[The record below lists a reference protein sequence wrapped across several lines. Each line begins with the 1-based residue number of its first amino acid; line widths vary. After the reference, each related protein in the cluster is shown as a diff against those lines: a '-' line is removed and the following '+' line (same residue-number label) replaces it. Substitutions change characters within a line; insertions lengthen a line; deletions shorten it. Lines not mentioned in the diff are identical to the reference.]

1 MKTRYSILLTIP
13 CLAQGILA
21 QSPSV
26 SSVADTTLRTLT
38 ATSDTGLH
46 PIALQEA
53 IRLAQRNAPAAV
65 QARGQIR
72 TSTSAVRSAYGAL
85 LPSVSLS
92 AGQTNQSGDRMD
104 AQGRIVPYAGQQ
116 PWSYNTGLNANMRVF
131 DGGRNWSEI
140 NRTKADV
147 NAAEASEVAQRFN
160 VSLQVKTQYYAILAA
175 RESESAAQSQLDL
188 AQQQLRAASA
198 RVQAGAATLSD
209 SLRSI
214 IQVGN
219 ARLALLTA
227 RNNLRTASAAL
238 TRLVATPFLVTA
250 QPGDTL
256 DLLLSPLDSTSLIQ
270 LAENGPAVEQARAQL
285 TSSQASVRSARAPY
299 LPNIDLTFSKGG
311 NGYDKFYGLGDPFAY
326 TQSFGVRLS
335 YPLFNNFQREDALT
349 RARVQEE
356 NADAALRDARLA
368 AQQNIIQQLGTLRTA
383 EERIQIQQASVTAA
397 TEDLRV
403 QQQRYTLGASTLLD
417 LLTSQL
423 TLTQARAQLI
433 QARQDYRVARAQI
446 EATIGRDLR

>member
-1 MKTRYSILLTIP
+1 
-13 CLAQGILA
+13 
-21 QSPSV
+21 V
-26 SSVADTTLRTLT
+26 
-38 ATSDTGLH
+38 
-46 PIALQEA
+46 
-53 IRLAQRNAPAAV
+53 RL
-65 QARGQIR
+65 
-72 TSTSAVRSAYGAL
+72 
-85 LPSVSLS
+85 
-92 AGQTNQSGDRMD
+92 
-104 AQGRIVPYAGQQ
+104 
-116 PWSYNTGLNANMRVF
+116 F

-140 NRTKADV
+140 NRSKADV
-147 NAAEASEVAQRFN
+147 RAAEASEVAQRFD

-198 RVQAGAATLSD
+198 KVQAGAATLSD

-227 RNNLRTASAAL
+227 RNNLRAASAAL

-256 DLLLSPLDSTSLIQ
+256 DLPLAPLDSTALAQ
-270 LAENGPAVEQARAQL
+270 LAENGPPVEEARAQL
-285 TSSQASVRSARAPY
+285 TSSHASVRSARAPY
-299 LPNIDLTFSKGG
+299 FPNIDMTFSKGG

-326 TQSFGVRLS
+326 TQSFGLRLS

-349 RARVQEE
+349 RARVQED

-383 EERIQIQQASVTAA
+383 EERTQIQLASVTAA
-397 TEDLRV
+397 VEDLRV

-446 EATIGRDLR
+446 EATIGRDLK